1 MNRENTSLF
10 NASRMNAT
18 KVFFKC
24 RMGMLG
30 ILLCLGM
37 VVMANGK
44 NNYGRDE
51 ACEKPQVAYN
61 RGKVV
66 LTCGMEGAT
75 IHYTTDGSTPTA
87 SSPEYNGP
95 ITVTTDVIQAVAV
108 KSGMSDSDIA
118 LFKRVSSGDEI
129 TDMTGFYLLKEGFT
143 PSSEPITGFSGTL
156 DGDFHTILGLTHPLF
171 DVVDGGVVRNVI
183 LAEVNISGHEGNTGA
198 IACKIQGGACVYN
211 CGILSG
217 SVGGTGNTG
226 GIVGLLSVVSGTT
239 MQEPRPTCVINCYS
253 FANITT
259 AGHHAAG
266 IVGNNSYG
274 SSTSNYGQSNSRLRS
289 GVVNNMFYGD
299 ILGGDTIRP
308 VYGNKILDNSGATGI
323 NLYDYRQ
330 RAFQYNRKTYDR
342 PPHES
347 CRYHRNGFC
356 DSCRRSGEGISKGQK
371 VLYCF

>member
-95 ITVTTDVIQAVAV
+95 ITVTTDVIQAVSV

-143 PSSEPITGFSGTL
+143 PSSEPITGFTGTL
-156 DGDFHTILGLTHPLF
+156 DGDFHTISGLNHPLF
-171 DVVDGGVVRNVI
+171 DVVNGGVVRNVI

-198 IACKIQGGACVYN
+198 IACEINEGTCIYN

-217 SVGGTGNTG
+217 SVGGTGDTG
-226 GIVGLLSVVSGTT
+226 GIVGLLAATT
-239 MQEPRPTCVINCYS
+239 VQTIPDGFKPTRVINCYS
-253 FANITT
+253 FADITS
-259 AGHHAAG
+259 AGEYAAG
-266 IVGNNSYG
+266 IVGNN
-274 SSTSNYGQSNSRLRS
+274 
-289 GVVNNMFYGD
+289 
-299 ILGGDTIRP
+299 
-308 VYGNKILDNSGATGI
+308 
-323 NLYDYRQ
+323 
-330 RAFQYNRKTYDR
+330 
-342 PPHES
+342 
-347 CRYHRNGFC
+347 
-356 DSCRRSGEGISKGQK
+356 
-371 VLYCF
+371 